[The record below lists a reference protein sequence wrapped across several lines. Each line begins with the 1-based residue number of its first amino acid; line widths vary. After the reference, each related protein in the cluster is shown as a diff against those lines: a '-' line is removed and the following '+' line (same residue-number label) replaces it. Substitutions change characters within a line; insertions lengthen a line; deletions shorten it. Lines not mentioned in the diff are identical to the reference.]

1 MGEERSQWIMVSPLA
16 NFDSATTI
24 ELEVA
29 GVGYAYADPA
39 HMLLYTKEKI
49 VNADGSDITDAD
61 NSDATLV
68 NYGMHAQWSQVDA
81 SINGLQKIHISN
93 SVCGTRTRLDT
104 TTPWIA
110 TRTWGSR
117 GIVHTLMRSRTKL
130 SREFEMMGPLHLD
143 ICNTDRLLL
152 NNCTLRLKLTRSRD
166 AFALMSTKGT
176 EKIKL
181 LDVKL
186 FIRRVTISPSVL
198 LAHAQALEKSPAK
211 YPRVI
216 IGFVDNRAFNGDYA
230 RNPFRF
236 QHFSLNYLQMHVDGQ
251 PVPSQPLTPDFSKD
265 LYMECYNTL
274 FTGTGIHWKDEGN
287 GISWSNYPKGNT
299 LIENRQVAWLFST
312 KSIFAAVDY
321 VRKDKK
327 PKPPTTFEEVDDIF
341 NNPDFAHPGRTLDD
355 GAQLYQGKV
364 GPDGEESLVFAS
376 PRALKMM
383 LESDVVA
390 SDATFEITPRLPGA
404 LQVMIFAVFTFGHAL
419 PIATV
424 VMQSKTEAAYTAVI
438 QHLRQLGLKF
448 RTAITDWEEPEWN
461 AWRTAFPGIQVYY
474 GCVWHFIRAAEKKR
488 T

>member
-1 MGEERSQWIMVSPLA
+1 MAFMHSASVEALPTELSLWLSSATQMGEERSQWIMVSPLA

-29 GVGYAYADPA
+29 GVDYAYADPA

-81 SINGLQKIHISN
+81 SINGTVISQSSMTYPWRAYVEAFLNYDRAAKDTHLQQRMWHEDTPGHHDSLDSN
-93 SVCGTRTRLDT
+93 QNLGLAWR
-104 TTPWIA
+104 
-110 TRTWGSR
+110 
-117 GIVHTLMRSRTKL
+117 RSRTKL

-198 LAHAQALEKSPAK
+198 LAHAQALEKSAAK
-211 YPRVI
+211 YPVNRVDIKTRVI

-287 GISWSNYPKGNT
+287 GISWSDYPKGNT
-299 LIENRQVAWLFST
+299 LFVFDLSPDMSASEPHWNLQKQGALRLDLR
-312 KSIFAAVDY
+312 FAAPLPQPINCVVYAEFQNLIEIDKDRNVIVDY
-321 VRKDKK
+321 SV
-327 PKPPTTFEEVDDIF
+327 
-341 NNPDFAHPGRTLDD
+341 
-355 GAQLYQGKV
+355 
-364 GPDGEESLVFAS
+364 
-376 PRALKMM
+376 
-383 LESDVVA
+383 
-390 SDATFEITPRLPGA
+390 
-404 LQVMIFAVFTFGHAL
+404 
-419 PIATV
+419 
-424 VMQSKTEAAYTAVI
+424 
-438 QHLRQLGLKF
+438 
-448 RTAITDWEEPEWN
+448 
-461 AWRTAFPGIQVYY
+461 
-474 GCVWHFIRAAEKKR
+474 
-488 T
+488 

>member
-1 MGEERSQWIMVSPLA
+1 MGKERSQWIMVSPLA

-24 ELEVA
+24 QLEVA
-29 GVGYAYADPA
+29 GVGYAYADTA

-81 SINGLQKIHISN
+81 SINGTVISQSSMTYPWRAYVEAFLNYDRAAKDTHLQQRMWHEDTPGHHDSLDSN
-93 SVCGTRTRLDT
+93 QHLGLAWR
-104 TTPWIA
+104 
-110 TRTWGSR
+110 
-117 GIVHTLMRSRTKL
+117 RSRTKL

-198 LAHAQALEKSPAK
+198 LAHAQALEKSAAK
-211 YPRVI
+211 YPVNRVDIKTVTIAQGMHSKTIDNLFLNQLPQRVI

-236 QHFSLNYLQMHVDGQ
+236 QHFSLNYLQMHVEGQ

-287 GISWSNYPKGNT
+287 GISWSDYPKGNT
-299 LIENRQVAWLFST
+299 LFVFDLSPDMSASEPHWNHQKQGALRLYLR
-312 KSIFAAVDY
+312 FAAPLPQPINCVVYAEFQNLIEIDKDRNVIVDY
-321 VRKDKK
+321 SV
-327 PKPPTTFEEVDDIF
+327 
-341 NNPDFAHPGRTLDD
+341 
-355 GAQLYQGKV
+355 
-364 GPDGEESLVFAS
+364 
-376 PRALKMM
+376 
-383 LESDVVA
+383 
-390 SDATFEITPRLPGA
+390 
-404 LQVMIFAVFTFGHAL
+404 
-419 PIATV
+419 
-424 VMQSKTEAAYTAVI
+424 
-438 QHLRQLGLKF
+438 
-448 RTAITDWEEPEWN
+448 
-461 AWRTAFPGIQVYY
+461 
-474 GCVWHFIRAAEKKR
+474 
-488 T
+488 